1 MLSSLFNNNTIPLL
15 QQTAMFAEK
24 RQDVL
29 AGNIANISTPDYKTR
44 DLPVAD
50 FQAALQSAVE
60 RRMSLGEG
68 APQWS
73 FQASSLPGQS
83 MSASQFPAAEA
94 FSEGVTFQDGGNR
107 NIESEVM
114 QMTKNSLLYS
124 TAVELMKIQ
133 LSRLQAVISE
143 RP

>member
-60 RRMSLGEG
+60 RRVSPGEG

-73 FQASSLPGQS
+73 FQALSTPGQP
-83 MSASQFPAAEA
+83 MSAGQYPAAETY
-94 FSEGVTFQDGGNR
+94 SDGVTFHDGGNR